1 MTLTRCGALL
11 AFASAL
17 SSLSFSQGVPANTG
31 SKVTKEQAQAA
42 LQFQNQARKEV
53 GAPPLEWSAD
63 LAKYAQDWAD
73 HLAGG
78 RSCALT
84 HRPADGRWK
93 RLYGENSFIGSDPAT
108 APLQA
113 SKGWYSEIK
122 NYKPGLFG
130 PDNLAVSGHYTQMV
144 WRTTLR
150 VGIGVAQCKQGLVV
164 IIANYDPPGNM
175 LGETAY

>member
-11 AFASAL
+11 AVAIAL
-17 SSLSFSQGVPANTG
+17 STPVFSQGG
-31 SKVTKEQAQAA
+31 SKLTEAQAQAA
-42 LQFQNQARKEV
+42 LQFQNQARKQV
-53 GAPPLEWSAD
+53 GAPPLEWSSE

-73 HLAGG
+73 HLAGS

-93 RLYGENSFIGSDPAT
+93 RLYGENSFLSSDGAAT
-108 APLQA
+108 PLQA
-113 SKGWYSEIK
+113 SKDWYSEIK
-122 NYKPGLFG
+122 KYKPGPFG
-130 PDNLAVSGHYTQMV
+130 PANIGVSGHYTQMV
-144 WRTTLR
+144 WRATLR
-150 VGIGVAQCKQGLVV
+150 VGIGMAQCKKGQVV